1 MNFLFLTFAA
11 PLIGFLILAFARGRI
26 SENLAAVVGVGSVG
40 ISALTSLIAGWQ
52 FLSNPPEGGVYT
64 QVLWQWMT
72 VGEFA
77 PRFALH
83 LDALSLTMLGVITG
97 VGFLIHLFAS
107 WYMRGDE
114 GFARFFSYM
123 NLFVASMLFLV
134 LGDNLLFLYFGWEG
148 VGLASY
154 LLIGFWYQDP
164 ANGAAARKA
173 FVITRVGDTFMAIG
187 LFILFREFGTLSIQ
201 RIAAQAPA
209 YVALHGTETVT
220 VIAFLLLGGAV
231 GKSAQLPLQ
240 TWLPDAMAGPTPVS
254 ALIHAATMVTAGV
267 YLIAR
272 THVLF
277 DLAPLAQQAVGV
289 VGALTLLM
297 AGFIALMQTDIKKIL
312 AYSTMSQIG
321 YMFLAEGVGAYQ
333 PAVFHLMTHAFFKA
347 LLFLSSGS
355 VILAMHHEQDI
366 FKMGG
371 LRKHI
376 PFVFACMLIGT
387 LALTA
392 FPFTSGYFSKDEIL
406 HQAYL
411 SGHTNLWLAGL
422 FGAFLTAVYSFRLI
436 FITFYGPERWR
447 SQPAAQHGHDN
458 HGSHHGLGPKDDPHG
473 AHTLDHHIPLA
484 ILLLLAIV
492 GGYIHLPLAGV
503 LPEAH
508 IPEGEHG
515 PAWIA
520 HLPLLV
526 SLFGIFV
533 SWFLFLKRPDIPAA
547 LRNGALT
554 KYIGQFWK
562 SAFGFDWLY
571 DRLFVRPFVW
581 AAEINKNDIVD
592 WFIGLIPLTLTGAN
606 GLLAVTQNGKL
617 RWYALATGI
626 GAAALLAAVALH

>member
-1 MNFLFLTFAA
+1 MISYLPLVFVF
-11 PLIGFLILAFARGRI
+11 PLIGFLILAFGRGRL
-26 SENLAAVVGVGSVG
+26 SENLAAIVGVGSVG
-40 ISALTSLIAGWQ
+40 LSAATTAYVGYDFLTHLPASGAYVV
-52 FLSNPPEGGVYT
+52 P
-64 QVLWQWMT
+64 LWTWMS
-72 VGEFA
+72 VGSFNVEFA
-77 PRFALH
+77 LK
-83 LDALSLTMLGVITG
+83 LDGLSLTMLSVITG

-107 WYMRGDE
+107 WYMRGDD
-114 GFARFFSYM
+114 GYGRFLSYM

-134 LGDNLLFLYFGWEG
+134 LGDDLLFLYFGWEG
-148 VGLASY
+148 VGLCSY
-154 LLIGFWYQDP
+154 LLIGFWYKDA

-173 FVITRVGDTFMAIG
+173 FVITRVGDTFMAIA
-187 LFILFREFGTLSIQ
+187 LFILYREFGTLNIDELQ
-201 RIAAQAPA
+201 RLAPQAWAVGAPLA
-209 YVALHGTETVT
+209 TAT
-220 VIAFLLLGGAV
+220 AMLLLGGAV

-277 DLAPLAQQAVGV
+277 ELSPVAMQWVGGIGAV
-289 VGALTLLM
+289 TLLL
-297 AGFIALMQTDIKKIL
+297 AGFTALMQTDIKKIL

-321 YMFLAEGVGAYQ
+321 YMFLAEGAGAYQ

-371 LRKHI
+371 LYKKI

-411 SGHTNLWLAGL
+411 TGHYELWAAGL

-436 FITFYGPERWR
+436 FITFFGPERWR
-447 SQPAAQHGHDN
+447 QAQAHGHGHGHDD
-458 HGSHHGLGPKDDPHG
+458 HGHGAGEPHG

-484 ILLLLAIV
+484 ILLVLAVV
-492 GGYIHLPLAGV
+492 GGYIHLPLSAV

-508 IPEGEHG
+508 IAGGDHG
-515 PAWIA
+515 PAYIA
-520 HLPLLV
+520 HLPFVASMAGLV
-526 SLFGIFV
+526 V
-533 SWFLFLKRPDIPAA
+533 SWLLFHQFPQVPAA
-547 LRNGALT
+547 LARGAAT
-554 KYIGQFWK
+554 AWIGKLWK
-562 SAFGFDWLY
+562 NAWGFDWLY
-571 DRLFVRPFVW
+571 DALFKAPFVW
-581 AAEINKNDIVD
+581 VARINRNDFID
-592 WFIGLIPLTLTGAN
+592 GLIGLIPAGLRGAASLATATQTG
-606 GLLAVTQNGKL
+606 GL
-617 RWYALATGI
+617 RWYAAVA
-626 GAAALLAAVALH
+626 GAGLCLLIAVVALH